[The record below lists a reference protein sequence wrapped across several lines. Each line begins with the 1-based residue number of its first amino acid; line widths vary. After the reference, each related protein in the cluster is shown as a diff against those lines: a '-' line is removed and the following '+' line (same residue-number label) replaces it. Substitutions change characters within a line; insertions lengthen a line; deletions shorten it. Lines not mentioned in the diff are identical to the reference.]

1 MSLFDMT
8 KDEFKRAVSMW
19 GIALCVFAAAVGW
32 IFIRFGQAWSIAD
45 LPRSPYVD
53 MIVPAYI
60 IADVAML
67 PVSAKLVDKF
77 GCKNVLFAGPPI
89 YILGSLL
96 CVVAPSVEALSFYRL
111 IQGAGAGLVLGLAF
125 SCVGKYYDADK
136 RAKCNELMT
145 AAFALGSLFGSAMG
159 YFLTE
164 TFNWRAGFIVFA
176 GCMLVGFVVA
186 WRFLP
191 KEEIEDVPL
200 DNIAVVLTMAVFGAA
215 AAYTQMINVIFELF
229 TIESGLMLLVI
240 IALTAALMIRSYKV
254 PGSPMPT
261 HTSGFE
267 KIMIIL
273 MFMFSVCG
281 LGLIQYFFKLYL
293 TYYEFDIYKASLMFL
308 AMLGGAAI
316 TSILGSRYVYRTGAK
331 WWIVCGSVIVTG
343 GLILTHFIAAEGIW
357 YMALSLFVFGIGL
370 GCIVAEILCSV
381 QTVVPKKDMGMHI
394 GNLMAVRMIG
404 ILAGNAVI
412 GAYINEV
419 VHGGRDTS
427 AIDLYHTDS
436 IIETL
441 KQYIADGLTYVAD
454 SLSTGFLT
462 SALILACVT
471 AALTFL
477 AYKLGKDDVEELTRI
492 SGTENE
498 ECQTSENLSE

>member
-8 KDEFKRAVSMW
+8 RDEFRRAVSMW
-19 GIALCVFAAAVGW
+19 GIAVCVFCAAVGW

-45 LPRSPYVD
+45 LPISPYVD

-67 PVSAKLVDKF
+67 PVSAKLVDKY
-77 GCKNVLFAGPPI
+77 GCRNVLFVGPPI

-96 CVVAPSVEALSFYRL
+96 CIIAPSVEALSFFRL

-125 SCVGKYYDADK
+125 SVVGKFYDADK
-136 RAKCNELMT
+136 RGKCNELMT
-145 AAFALGSLFGSAMG
+145 AAFAFGSLFGSAIG

-164 TFNWRAGFIVFA
+164 TFNWRAGFVVFS
-176 GCMLVGFVVA
+176 GCMLIGFIIA

-200 DNIAVVLTMAVFGAA
+200 DNISVVLTMAVFGSA
-215 AAYTQMINVIFELF
+215 AAYTQMVSVVFELIS
-229 TIESGLMLLVI
+229 IESGLFALLILALAILLLV
-240 IALTAALMIRSYKV
+240 RSYKV
-254 PGSPMPT
+254 PGSPVPSNT
-261 HTSGFE
+261 CRFE
-267 KIMIIL
+267 KTMIIL
-273 MFMFSVCG
+273 MFMFSLCG

-293 TYYEFDIYKASLMFL
+293 TYYEFDIYKASLMFV
-308 AMLGGAAI
+308 AMLAGAAL
-316 TSILGSRYVYRTGAK
+316 TSIFGSRFVYKTGAK

-370 GCIVAEILCSV
+370 GCIVTEILCSL
-381 QTVVPKKDMGMHI
+381 QILMPKKDVGQHT
-394 GNLMAVRMIG
+394 GNLMAVRMVG

-412 GAYINEV
+412 GAYINQV
-419 VHGGRDTS
+419 VHGGRGDST
-427 AIDLYHTDS
+427 INLYNADS
-436 IIETL
+436 IIDAL
-441 KQYIADGLTYVAD
+441 KDYIVEGLKYVAD

-462 SALILACVT
+462 SALILAIVT
-471 AALTFL
+471 AFLTIL
-477 AYKLGKDDVEELTRI
+477 AYTLGREDMEELARI
-492 SGTENE
+492 NGTADV
-498 ECQTSENLSE
+498 ECQTSEESIE